1 MSIVTRA
8 PDMRPKVLPDAGLDL
23 LFRTAR
29 TWRGWQDRPVSAELL
44 HAVYDLARMGPT
56 SANCCPARFVFLRS
70 QAAKERLRP
79 HLLPGNVHKTM
90 TAPYTVIVASDMRF
104 YDFLPSLFP
113 ERDMRSMFAGN
124 TELIEDTAARN
135 TALQGAY
142 LMIAARALGLD
153 CGPMSGFNRD
163 TLDAEFFPDGRW
175 RSDFLCN
182 IGYGSDENMA
192 PRNPRLEFHEA
203 CIVL

>member
-1 MSIVTRA
+1 MTSKTL
-8 PDMRPKVLPDAGLDL
+8 DDAGLDL

-29 TWRGWQDRPVSAELL
+29 TRYGWQDRPVSPELI

-70 QAAKERLRP
+70 QAAKDRLKP
-79 HLLPGNVHKTM
+79 HLWPGNVHKAM
-90 TAPYTVIVASDMRF
+90 TAPCSVIVASDMRF
-104 YDFLPSLFP
+104 YELLPTLFP
-113 ERDMRSMFAGN
+113 ARDVRSMFAGN
-124 TELIEDTAARN
+124 DELIEDTVARN

-142 LMIAARALGLD
+142 LIMAARALGLD
-153 CGPMSGFNRD
+153 CGPMSGFNRE

-182 IGYGSDENMA
+182 LGYGSDDNLFA
-192 PRNPRLEFHEA
+192 RNPRLEFQEA